1 MTGLSLRKKIM
12 VVDDSEIVL
21 AVAQYALQSAGF
33 DVVTHPRPAG
43 CIALVLQEAPDM
55 LLIDVNMPGLNGDTV
70 VKMLGSTQSDS
81 EMVVLLHS
89 SLADDVLA
97 RKAAASR
104 AHGYIRKTDNPQ
116 DLVRQ
121 VTRWVR
127 PGLRSGSQRMSAGK
141 LEISEMNEPTRAAS
155 SGRMPVAPSYAGKVL
170 LVDHEMVELSD
181 LRKLLLAQPGTVEF
195 ALSGKEMLRRLASES
210 PPDVV
215 ILGRL
220 TGSPNCDE
228 VLSSALRLDPHWKT
242 RIIII
247 HDEPVD
253 TGKHGEIARLHRPI
267 TANSLLY
274 AVQRCLQ
281 QAKTS
286 RPPKAASALRT
297 NYQD

>member
-33 DVVTHPRPAG
+33 EVVTHPRPAG

-89 SLADDVLA
+89 SLTDDVLA

-127 PGLRSGSQRMSAGK
+127 PGLRNGTQRLSPGK
-141 LEISEMNEPTRAAS
+141 LDIGEAAEPRRAAS
-155 SGRMPVAPSYAGKVL
+155 SGHIPVAPCQAGKIL

-181 LRKLLLAQPGTVEF
+181 LRKLLLSQPGAVEF
-195 ALSGKEMLRRLASES
+195 ALSGKELLRRLASES
-210 PPDVV
+210 PPDAV

-220 TGSPNCDE
+220 AGSPSCDE
-228 VLSSALRLDPHWKT
+228 VLCSAVRLDPHWKA
-242 RIIII
+242 RIVII
-247 HDEPVD
+247 HDEPFD
-253 TGKHGEIARLHRPI
+253 TVKYGDIVRLRRPL
-267 TANSLLY
+267 TASGLLG
-274 AVQRCLQ
+274 AIQRCLRQ
-281 QAKTS
+281 TKS
-286 RPPKAASALRT
+286 NRPLEDARALRST
-297 NYQD
+297 YQD

>member
-21 AVAQYALQSAGF
+21 AVAQYALQTAGF

-127 PGLRSGSQRMSAGK
+127 PGLRGGTQRLSTGR
-141 LEISEMNEPTRAAS
+141 IDINEVREPNRPAAS
-155 SGRMPVAPSYAGKVL
+155 GQFTATTCHTGKIL
-170 LVDHEMVELSD
+170 LVDHEMLELSE
-181 LRKLLLAQPGTVEF
+181 LRKLLLSQPGSVEF
-195 ALSGKEMLRRLASES
+195 ALSGKELLRRLASDS

-220 TGSPNCDE
+220 TGSPSCDE
-228 VLSSALRLDPHWKT
+228 VLGSAVRLDPQWKK
-242 RIIII
+242 RIILI
-247 HDEPVD
+247 HDAPVD
-253 TGKHGEIARLHRPI
+253 TVKYGDVSRLHRPI
-267 TANSLLY
+267 TAGTLFG

-281 QAKTS
+281 QTKAS
-286 RPPKAASALRT
+286 GQQEGARPLRST
-297 NYQD
+297 YQD